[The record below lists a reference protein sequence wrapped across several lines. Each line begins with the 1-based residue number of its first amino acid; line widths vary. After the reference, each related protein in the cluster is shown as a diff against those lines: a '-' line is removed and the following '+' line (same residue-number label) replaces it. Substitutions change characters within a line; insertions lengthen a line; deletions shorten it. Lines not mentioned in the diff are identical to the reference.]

1 MSIFPGKGWK
11 RNIPQKTV
19 WEGCVCSEVVI
30 ILDELGSNHSRTS
43 NKVGMIPISKKYI
56 EFSRDVVVMSLQ
68 FKQNHQCES
77 PGSAASHTARR
88 PGNNVDFGGG
98 TLLYLLDG
106 IFPWITLVQ
115 LDYRI
120 AWIFSFFI

>member
-43 NKVGMIPISKKYI
+43 NKVGMIPNSKKYI

-77 PGSAASHTARR
+77 LGSAASHTARR
-88 PGNNVDFGGG
+88 PGNKVDFGGG